1 MWSNTDLTQKMKC
14 GEHVPQT
21 QLPDNKCVAHL
32 LHLGL
37 LDLLEGQS
45 DVLCLQFGSLLL
57 LQTHTHTGQ
66 SMQTPAVTQ
75 HRARHL
81 PDSSNMSSS
90 FVSLKQPTLLC
101 LLDVK

>member
-1 MWSNTDLTQKMKC
+1 MTQKIKC

-57 LQTHTHTGQ
+57 LQTHTHRSVNANQQ
-66 SMQTPAVTQ
+66 SLSIEPVTYLTP
-75 HRARHL
+75 
-81 PDSSNMSSS
+81 
-90 FVSLKQPTLLC
+90 PT
-101 LLDVK
+101 

>member
-1 MWSNTDLTQKMKC
+1 M
-14 GEHVPQT
+14 P
-21 QLPDNKCVAHL
+21 QLPDKCVAHL

-57 LQTHTHTGQ
+57 LQTHTPVSQ
-66 SMQTPAVTQ
+66 CKPAVTQ

-90 FVSLKQPTLLC
+90 FVSLKQPTLLR